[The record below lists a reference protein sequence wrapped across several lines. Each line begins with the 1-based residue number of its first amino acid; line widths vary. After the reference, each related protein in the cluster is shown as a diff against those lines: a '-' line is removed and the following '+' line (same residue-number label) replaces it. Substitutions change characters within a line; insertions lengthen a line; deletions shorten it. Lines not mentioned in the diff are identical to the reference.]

1 MYGHFILCKTLSKK
15 NLIGYEDY
23 KYQTQIRLTK
33 IFQLDWLLQFFTR
46 VVKIRS
52 EVNFLST
59 HMPLAL
65 KMITINLADSSR
77 QTLEIISRIG
87 TNH

>member
-1 MYGHFILCKTLSKK
+1 MVILSYVRHYLRK

-33 IFQLDWLLQFFTR
+33 IFQLDWLLQFLTR

-65 KMITINLADSSR
+65 KMIIINLADSSR